1 MNVSPPDLRRH
12 RFHSAFRG
20 FDKVEVM
27 AFLAGVADDYDRLR
41 SDMKGMEAIVN
52 EHREQEQAL
61 KASLIAA
68 QKLAVEIKAQAEQEA
83 QRIVH
88 EAEGRCAQLLEKAQV
103 QLDDVKQEIDALKLK
118 RKEVEASI
126 ESTIQTLRQSL
137 KGVRDPDSRD
147 QAKRVPALTP

>member
-1 MNVSPPDLRRH
+1 MTVSPPDLRRH
-12 RFHSAFRG
+12 RFHTAFRG

-27 AFLAGVADDYDRLR
+27 AFLDGLADDYDRVR
-41 SDMKGMEAIVN
+41 NDKKSMEAIVT

-61 KASLIAA
+61 KSTLIAA
-68 QKLAVEIKAQAEQEA
+68 QKLADEIKAQAEQEA

-88 EAEGRCAQLLEKAQV
+88 DAEGRCTQLLEKAQV
-103 QLDDVKQEIDALKLK
+103 QLDDVKEEIDALKLK

-137 KGVRDPDSRD
+137 KFVREQDGRD
-147 QAKRVPALTP
+147 QAKRVPALTT

>member
-1 MNVSPPDLRRH
+1 MNVSAPDLRRQ
-12 RFHSAFRG
+12 RFHTAFRG

-27 AFLAGVADDYDRLR
+27 AVLAAVADDYDRLR
-41 SDMKGMEAIVN
+41 NDMKSMEAIVN

-61 KASLIAA
+61 KTTLIAA
-68 QKLAVEIKAQAEQEA
+68 QKLADEIKGQAEQEA
-83 QRIVH
+83 QRIVQK
-88 EAEGRCAQLLEKAQV
+88 AEGQCTQLLEKAQG

-137 KGVRDPDSRD
+137 KFVREDGRD